1 MILGYHPGFLIPH
14 KVRREQ
20 FVQPEFRWD
29 GNTSYR
35 EELAARLT
43 ALFPKES
50 SLARKRPELN
60 SSISNHDR
68 VS

>member
-43 ALFPKES
+43 ALFPEGEFLGKET
-50 SLARKRPELN
+50 ARVEFLDLKP
-60 SSISNHDR
+60 
-68 VS
+68 